1 MEGYKTKLYQTE
13 KKNRK
18 LGKFTK
24 NKLEKLNNDHSKET
38 QRCEEQIHFKN
49 EFGLGYGEH

>member
-1 MEGYKTKLYQTE
+1 MHKEQSLEIHEANTSRTE

-24 NKLEKLNNDHSKET
+24 NKLEKRKMINNKK
-38 QRCEEQIHFKN
+38 F
-49 EFGLGYGEH
+49 

>member
-24 NKLEKLNNDHSKET
+24 NKLEKRN
-38 QRCEEQIHFKN
+38 
-49 EFGLGYGEH
+49 LGMC